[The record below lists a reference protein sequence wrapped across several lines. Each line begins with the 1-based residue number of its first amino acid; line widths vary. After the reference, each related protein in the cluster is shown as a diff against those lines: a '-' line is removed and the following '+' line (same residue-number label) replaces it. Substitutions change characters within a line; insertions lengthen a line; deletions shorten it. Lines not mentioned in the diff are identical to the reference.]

1 MWHVL
6 KILELN
12 SGNHRGFGFL
22 CLCILGLEKLSDV
35 HGKSLIFLVTKEWQ
49 PWCILS
55 LSFGLLYDYQ
65 DALHL
70 WMKNAPW
77 VASGFL
83 QSLIM

>member
-1 MWHVL
+1 MWLHSDCWCDKIEILSGMWHVL

-49 PWCILS
+49 PWCIITVIW
-55 LSFGLLYDYQ
+55 F
-65 DALHL
+65 
-70 WMKNAPW
+70 
-77 VASGFL
+77 VV
-83 QSLIM
+83 